1 MKKLFALLLVLCMSI
16 TAFAEG
22 EESLYQK
29 AKALY
34 DEGSYIEAAE
44 IYKSLGS
51 YEKSEIMFIQSM
63 YRQAISLMKN
73 EKYQDAL
80 SIFQT
85 MPKYKDSQRYLNR
98 CNIYVLRET
107 YNKAGQLMEEGQYKE
122 AHEIYKLLGGYS
134 DSRKMAKAARIGIQ
148 KQKQEQAE
156 LRLYNSGI
164 ELMNQG
170 KLEQAREFFIDAGPC
185 DGATEAL
192 YAVNKQIAQNKYYA
206 RAEKYLQEKDYANA
220 SNIYEF
226 LGDFKDSKEKLS
238 SINIDIA
245 QDNQEKALQKAL
257 YLCDIWEIDE
267 ANALLSQLGEY
278 GDANIILTGNR
289 YFSAEELRNYR
300 RSACSPIYTAQDGS
314 KHVYRI
320 YKGVQLWQEARRFC
334 EALGG
339 HLATISDAE
348 ENAFIHDFM
357 ISCGY
362 TEAYFGLS
370 DEHRTGDWVWV
381 TGEKVNY
388 TNWGGKEPSRCLKER
403 YGMFFTTML
412 KPRTW
417 NDSHF
422 YEHAKDDPGCS
433 FICEWDLED

>member
-1 MKKLFALLLVLCMSI
+1 MKKLFALLLVLCMFI

-22 EESLYQK
+22 ESSLYQK
-29 AKALY
+29 AKSLY
-34 DEGSYIEAAE
+34 DEGFYLEAAE
-44 IYKSLGS
+44 IYKSLGN
-51 YEKSEIMFIQSM
+51 YEKSELMFTQSM

-107 YNKAGQLMEEGQYKE
+107 YNKACQLMEAGQYKE
-122 AHEIYKLLGGYS
+122 AHEIYKSLGGYS

-156 LRLYNSGI
+156 LCLYNSGI

-170 KLEQAREFFIDAGPC
+170 KLEQAREFFINAGPC

-206 RAEKYLQEKDYANA
+206 RAEKYLQEKDYAKA

-226 LGDFKDSKEKLS
+226 LGDFKDSKEKLA
-238 SINIDIA
+238 SINIDV
-245 QDNQEKALQKAL
+245 DNQEKTLQKAL

-267 ANALLSQLGEY
+267 ANALLTQLGEY

-289 YFSAEELRNYR
+289 YFSTEELRNYR

-357 ISCGY
+357 IDCGY

-381 TGEKVNY
+381 TGEKLTF

-403 YGMFFTTML
+403 YGMFFTTIL

-422 YEHAKDDPGCS
+422 YEHAKNDPGCS